1 MTPIL
6 MTTTNAIEGYRIRQ
20 YLGIVTGEA
29 IIGANIFRD
38 FLAGLRD
45 IFGGRSRSYEKVLQ
59 EARQTAL
66 KEMAEAAMRPG
77 ANAVIGVDIDY
88 ETISMGSS
96 NMLMVTASGTAV
108 LL

>member
-66 KEMAEAAMRPG
+66 KEMAEAAMRLG

-88 ETISMGSS
+88 ETISMGST

>member
-20 YLGIVTGEA
+20 YSGIVTGEA

-38 FLAGLRD
+38 FLAALRD

-66 KEMAEAAMRPG
+66 REMAEAAMRLG

-88 ETISMGSS
+88 ETISMGRS

>member
-1 MTPIL
+1 
-6 MTTTNAIEGYRIRQ
+6 MTTTNAIEGYRVRQ

-29 IIGANIFRD
+29 IIGANILRD

-66 KEMAEAAMRPG
+66 KEMAEAAMRLG

-88 ETISMGSS
+88 ETISMGRS

>member
-6 MTTTNAIEGYRIRQ
+6 MTTTNAIEGYRVRQ

-29 IIGANIFRD
+29 IIGANILRD

-66 KEMAEAAMRPG
+66 KEMAEAAMRLG

-88 ETISMGSS
+88 ETISMGRS